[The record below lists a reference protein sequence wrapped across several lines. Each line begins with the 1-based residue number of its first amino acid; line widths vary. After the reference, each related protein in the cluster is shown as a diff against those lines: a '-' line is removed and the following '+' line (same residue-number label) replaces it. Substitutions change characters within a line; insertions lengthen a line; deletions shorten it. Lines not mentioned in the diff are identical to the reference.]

1 MKEEVRRPVDNQV
14 VKPGFLLFF
23 SQLIVAAGGWIY
35 WVVISKFATT
45 ADIGDA
51 TTIYSLTLLFGTLM
65 QLGLEYPLLKRS
77 SKNRE
82 LFGTTLVIE
91 IALAAIFIPII
102 LYLAGTYNYGSIQEI
117 GFAIGIFLISAVS
130 FVARFALLGISNV
143 RIILIF
149 DVLGMCLK
157 FGSGFLLVLQGY
169 GSLGILISF
178 FLQASLAVV
187 GTVFFARNAFGLRIG
202 NLVLVKEILK
212 DGLANLPSKFSNLL
226 VVSLSVILLA
236 SYGISSGDVGIFYM
250 VIMMTLIAG
259 SFASSLSFMSLP
271 ASSVLNRDLSTRSMK
286 ISIIFTTPIIVALV
300 MAPKDILAILG
311 NDYIKASDLLTIL
324 ALAILP
330 SLILSNATA
339 KFNNYNE
346 SRKILAIGLVRVVAF
361 MVLFIILVPSYGMIG
376 AAFSIL
382 ISLSSSAAL
391 SLIWFGRPSIA
402 LLAMSTLGITAG
414 ITLGLIARF
423 LGFEHPMFVVV
434 FSVLGVFGI
443 FLGLRFTSTQE
454 IMTVLRGAKKV

>member
-187 GTVFFARNAFGLRIG
+187 GTVFFARNAF
-202 NLVLVKEILK
+202 
-212 DGLANLPSKFSNLL
+212 D
-226 VVSLSVILLA
+226 
-236 SYGISSGDVGIFYM
+236 
-250 VIMMTLIAG
+250 IM
-259 SFASSLSFMSLP
+259 
-271 ASSVLNRDLSTRSMK
+271 
-286 ISIIFTTPIIVALV
+286 
-300 MAPKDILAILG
+300 
-311 NDYIKASDLLTIL
+311 
-324 ALAILP
+324 
-330 SLILSNATA
+330 
-339 KFNNYNE
+339 
-346 SRKILAIGLVRVVAF
+346 
-361 MVLFIILVPSYGMIG
+361 
-376 AAFSIL
+376 
-382 ISLSSSAAL
+382 
-391 SLIWFGRPSIA
+391 
-402 LLAMSTLGITAG
+402 
-414 ITLGLIARF
+414 
-423 LGFEHPMFVVV
+423 
-434 FSVLGVFGI
+434 
-443 FLGLRFTSTQE
+443 
-454 IMTVLRGAKKV
+454 